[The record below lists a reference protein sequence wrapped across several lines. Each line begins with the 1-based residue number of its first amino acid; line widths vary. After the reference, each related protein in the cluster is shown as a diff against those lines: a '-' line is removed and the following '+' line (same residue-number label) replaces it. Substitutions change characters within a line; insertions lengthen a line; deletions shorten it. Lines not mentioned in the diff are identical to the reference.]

1 MATASG
7 ETIVEAP
14 KDSGPKTDKDGDPI
28 MHIRVSS
35 PFTTYFDAEALSI
48 SAVNDTGP
56 FDILPHHHNFITL
69 LNECDIIV
77 RSKQGDSHIHIS
89 GGVMH
94 VKADQVVVFL
104 NV

>member
-1 MATASG
+1 MADDDK
-7 ETIVEAP
+7 AP
-14 KDSGPKTDKDGDPI
+14 AATEEKKDDKKADLHDQPV

-35 PFTTYFDAEALSI
+35 PFQVFFDAEALSI

-77 RSKQGDSHIHIS
+77 RAKNGDTKIHIS

-94 VKADQVVVFL
+94 VKADQVRVFL
-104 NV
+104 DV